1 MLAMRLGRH
10 AASGFTGLEV
20 LFAVALLV
28 TVSSISVP
36 PVIRALDDYRA
47 AGAARYVAARLQ
59 RLRMEAILRSTE
71 VGMKFSGTA
80 GSYTFVTYVDG
91 NGNGIL
97 TSDIS
102 SGVDRPIAAAERLGD
117 SFTGVDFGT
126 IPGLP
131 AVDSGSSPPGSDPIR
146 LGSGDIASFN
156 ASGSSSSGSLYMKS
170 RSRQFVV
177 RLYGD
182 TGKTRILMFDA
193 ASRRWGPA

>member
-1 MLAMRLGRH
+1 MRLGRH
-10 AASGFTGLEV
+10 EALGFTGLEV
-20 LFAVALLV
+20 LFAVALLA
-28 TVSSISVP
+28 TLSSISVP

-47 AGAARYVAARLQ
+47 AGAARYVASRLQ
-59 RLRMEAILRSTE
+59 RLRMEAILRSNE

-97 TSDIS
+97 TSDITA
-102 SGVDRPIAAAERLGD
+102 GVDRPIAAAERLGD
-117 SFTGVDFGT
+117 NFSGVDFGT

-146 LGSGDIASFN
+146 LGSSDIASFN
-156 ASGSSSSGSLYMKS
+156 ASGSSSSGSLYIKS
-170 RSRQFVV
+170 RSRQYVV

-182 TGKTRILMFDA
+182 TGKTRVLMFDEN
-193 ASRRWGPA
+193 SRRWVPA

>member
-1 MLAMRLGRH
+1 MRLERH
-10 AASGFTGLEV
+10 VAAGFTGLEV
-20 LFAVALLV
+20 LFAVAFLV

-36 PVIRALDDYRA
+36 PVLHAIDDYRA
-47 AGAARYVAARLQ
+47 AGAARYIAARLQ
-59 RLRMEAILRSTE
+59 RLRMEAILRSTD
-71 VGMKFSGTA
+71 VGMKFYETGGTY
-80 GSYTFVTYVDG
+80 SFFTYVDG

-97 TSDIS
+97 TSDIT
-102 SGVDRPIAAAERLGD
+102 SGIDRPIIASERLGD

-126 IPGLP
+126 VPGLP

-156 ASGSSSSGSLYMKS
+156 ASGSSSSGSLYIKS
-170 RSRQFVV
+170 RSRQYVV

-193 ASRRWGPA
+193 ASRKWGPA

>member
-1 MLAMRLGRH
+1 MRLGRH
-10 AASGFTGLEV
+10 AAAGFTGLEL
-20 LFAVALLV
+20 LFAVALFV

-59 RLRMEAILRSTE
+59 RLRMDAILRSTE
-71 VGMKFSGTA
+71 VGMKFYGTA
-80 GSYTFVTYVDG
+80 GIYTFVTYVDG
-91 NGNGIL
+91 NRNGIL
-97 TSDIS
+97 TSDIT
-102 SGVDRPIAAAERLGD
+102 SGIDRPIGAAERLGD
-117 SFTGVDFGT
+117 SFTGVEFGT

-146 LGSGDIASFN
+146 LGSGDIVSFN

-193 ASRRWGPA
+193 ASRRWGPG